1 MSDTS
6 HTRTSES
13 SRLSVTIDD
22 LKRRNSIGICNVED
36 VIQLYK
42 NDFSYTK
49 LSAFFNQIHS
59 HTLSSINVFELVR
72 TVIDQA
78 RTSNL
83 FVNQLEQKQYIIA
96 SLKLIVLDESFAY
109 DIQHN
114 LKHLINTE
122 MILDLINILYKNE
135 TQSTKC
141 CF

>member
-1 MSDTS
+1 MNDISQKS
-6 HTRTSES
+6 SET

-22 LKRRNSIGICNVED
+22 LKRRSSIGICNVED

-42 NDFSYTK
+42 NEFSYIK
-49 LSAFFNQIHS
+49 LTSFFNQIHS
-59 HTLSSINVFELVR
+59 PASVSVNVFELVR
-72 TVIDQA
+72 TVIEQA
-78 RTSNL
+78 RRSNL
-83 FVNQLEQKQYIIA
+83 FVNHLEQKQYIIA
-96 SLKLIVLDESFAY
+96 CLKLIVLDETFAY

-135 TQSTKC
+135 IYSTKC